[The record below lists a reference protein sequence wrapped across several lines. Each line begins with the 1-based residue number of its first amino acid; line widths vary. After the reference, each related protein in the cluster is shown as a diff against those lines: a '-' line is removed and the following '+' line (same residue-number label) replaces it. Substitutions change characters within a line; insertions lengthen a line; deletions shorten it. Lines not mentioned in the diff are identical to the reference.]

1 MIKLVVFD
9 LWDTLA
15 YKDVEMHPLD
25 VIRKNLNV
33 GKTKDEF
40 IKLFEES
47 TQTKKWNSKK
57 EAYKNFCRNIG
68 IPESDKN
75 INTIIEIRDNAEE
88 KIKLFE
94 YTTILIEQ
102 LKEQNYETGIAS
114 NSTCFIIEKLKEKT
128 DFLDKIDYPLF
139 SFDVGVVKP
148 SPKIFYKMIEKS
160 GYKAN
165 EIVMIGDNYYDDI
178 IPAREIGMHA
188 IHFGKSYEELKKELS
203 FLGVFI
209 N

>member
-9 LWDTLA
+9 LWDTLV
-15 YKDVEMHPLD
+15 YNEELSESLSQIKNKFKINISDEEFK
-25 VIRKNLNV
+25 IR
-33 GKTKDEF
+33 
-40 IKLFEES
+40 FEEILF
-47 TQTKKWNSKK
+47 TKKWKTEK

-203 FLGVFI
+203 LLGVFI